1 MIFYPLETC
10 QIFLML
16 KNAYSRNELFKYKN
30 LVGKADIYV
39 YIFFKKSGRLMFLVR
54 TWVTCLPQSGPMIQV
69 SKAIALL
76 ILQAPLSVIYCIS
89 LNSLIPIKLDPTYCA
104 EVNFLIDTREEHYC
118 VQIQAHI

>member
-54 TWVTCLPQSGPMIQV
+54 T
-69 SKAIALL
+69 
-76 ILQAPLSVIYCIS
+76 
-89 LNSLIPIKLDPTYCA
+89 
-104 EVNFLIDTREEHYC
+104 
-118 VQIQAHI
+118 